1 MTNAETAKHFASL
14 PADEEAKILLI
25 NGDTSIAEPLFIDPP
40 GTNLDEVD
48 NLDDIADDDKKLATA
63 FEKW

>member
-1 MTNAETAKHFASL
+1 MTNAEAVKHFASL

-25 NGDTSIAEPLFIDPP
+25 NGDHGTAEPLFIDPP

-48 NLDDIADDDKKLATA
+48 DIADGDKKLATTY
-63 FEKW
+63 EKW